1 LPSPR
6 RKVLEVLQ
14 GSTVTPPPI
23 WLMRQAGRYLPE
35 YRQTRATAGSFL
47 QLCYSPDLATEV
59 TLQPIRRYGF
69 DAAILFSDILVIPDG
84 LDRGVH
90 FVEGSGPKMNPI
102 DEDGIFALSPER
114 VLPHLKPVMQAVSQI
129 RAGLPEETTLLGF
142 CGAPWTV
149 ATYMIAGHGT
159 TDQAP
164 ARLFGYRYPKAFAHL
179 LAVLADLSADY
190 LVAQIDAGADAVQI
204 FDSWAGVLGEKE
216 FEDYAI
222 QPVAR
227 IIRSVKERRPQAK
240 IIAFAK
246 GAGMNLKTYRQKTG
260 ADMIGLDWS
269 VPLSFA
275 AELQKD
281 GPVQG
286 NLDPMRVV
294 AGGQALDDGIDAIL
308 QVLGQGPLVFN
319 LGHGI
324 TPEANPD
331 HVTRLV
337 NRVRG
342 IPDGA

>member
-1 LPSPR
+1 MTGAY
-6 RKVLEVLQ
+6 RKIVEVLKGQ
-14 GSTVTPPPI
+14 TLTPPPV

-35 YRQTRATAGSFL
+35 YRETRATAGSFL
-47 QLCYSPDLATEV
+47 DLCYTPDLAVEV

-69 DAAILFSDILVIPDG
+69 DAAILFSDILVIPDA
-84 LDRGVH
+84 LKRNVR
-90 FVEGSGPKMNPI
+90 FVQGEGPQMDPI
-102 DEDGIFALSPER
+102 DTAGIQALDGEG
-114 VLPHLKPVMQAVSQI
+114 VLAHLAPVMETV
-129 RAGLPEETTLLGF
+129 RRLRRDLPEETTLLGF

-159 TDQAP
+159 PDQAP
-164 ARLFGYRYPKAFAHL
+164 ARLFAYRHPQAFERL
-179 LAVLADLSADY
+179 LSMLAEISAEY
-190 LVAQIDAGADAVQI
+190 LIAQIDAGADAVQI

-216 FEDYAI
+216 FEAYAVK
-222 QPVAR
+222 PVAR
-227 IIRSVKERRPQAK
+227 MIEIVRRQRPQAK

-246 GAGMNLKTYRQKTG
+246 GAGLNLKSYRQKTG
-260 ADMIGLDWS
+260 ADAIGLDWS

-294 AGGQALDDGIDAIL
+294 AGGRSLEDGIDAIL
-308 QVLGQGPLVFN
+308 EALGHGPLIFN

-331 HVTRLV
+331 HVTRLIE
-337 NRVRG
+337 RVRG
-342 IPDGA
+342 VTA